1 MERNIIEE
9 SFRIVIR
16 SDGTQ
21 TVKNVAL
28 VREHS
33 LKICVNGEHVSDIIC
48 SKDLLKELV
57 VGSLYIG
64 GYIQN
69 KDDIC
74 DIIFDESSENVNV
87 ILKRTDVDLKID
99 RKLEK
104 VASVEWKTEW
114 IFNLAESFSKGLP
127 IHSKTQGTHSCL
139 LAKEDRIIFSC
150 EDIGRHNI
158 VDKAVGYA
166 LLNDISMKELILYIS
181 GRVPADM
188 MRKVI
193 YSGIPVLV
201 SKAVPTADAVE
212 LAERYG
218 VALIVKAY
226 PDQIE
231 ICKGR

>member
-1 MERNIIEE
+1 MERDFVEE
-9 SFRIVIR
+9 SSRIVIR

-21 TVKNVAL
+21 VVKNAAL
-28 VREHS
+28 VREHC
-33 LKICVNGEHVSDIIC
+33 LRMCVNGEYILDFIC

-74 DIIFDESSENVNV
+74 DIVCDESSENVNV
-87 ILKRTDVDLKID
+87 ILKQTDVNLKLD
-99 RKLEK
+99 RKLKK
-104 VASVEWKTEW
+104 VPSVDWKTEW
-114 IFNLAESFSKGLP
+114 IFGLAEIFSEGLP

-166 LLNDISMKELILYIS
+166 ILNDISMKELILYIS

-218 VALIVKAY
+218 VTLIVKAY